1 MLILC
6 AMFQISSFAPLS
18 RLLFVPL
25 LCAALLIATPAAA
38 ADHKAT
44 KPAAKTATK
53 APAKPAVPSAAAAGT
68 AAAAPTAKAATAES
82 ADPADNVDAG
92 PKLPVPRFV
101 TLSVDEIN
109 VRTGPGVRYP
119 IKFIFRKDGL
129 PVEIVHEYDVWRQI
143 RDKDGD
149 GGWVHKTML
158 SGRRSV
164 IITGHTQTLVRKP
177 DEAAK
182 PVVKLE
188 PGVIADLSTCRGDW
202 CSLKIAGYNGWT
214 KRANLWG
221 VYPDE
226 AFKE

>member
-6 AMFQISSFAPLS
+6 AMFQISSFSRAS

-25 LCAALLIATPAAA
+25 VCAALLMMAAPAMAATQ
-38 ADHKAT
+38 
-44 KPAAKTATK
+44 KPAKTTAKSVAKT
-53 APAKPAVPSAAAAGT
+53 PAKPAAATPAT
-68 AAAAPTAKAATAES
+68 ATPAAPTAKSAAAES
-82 ADPADNVDAG
+82 SDPADNVDAG

-119 IKFIFRKDGL
+119 IKFVFRKDGL

-164 IITGHTQTLVRKP
+164 IITGRTQTLVRKP
-177 DEAAK
+177 DDAAK